1 MKKAS
6 FIVSILLMAGS
17 VLPVTA
23 SASVCG
29 NGIDFGTVVCSNG
42 SPENVQNYGGFTN
55 SQLPHI
61 MPGQRSAAGDLC
73 PAWFT
78 NYCVDISKTPYYLS
92 LNFKSR

>member
-1 MKKAS
+1 MKKTTT
-6 FIVSILLMAGS
+6 IVSALFAIGAM
-17 VLPVTA
+17 LPAVGM
-23 SASVCG
+23 ASVCG

-55 SQLPHI
+55 SMLPKV
-61 MPGQRSAAGDLC
+61 MPGQRSINGDLC

-92 LNFKSR
+92 LNFKR